1 MLDRIN
7 TLKSYIRDINL
18 SMLMSDSKF
27 NVELDVSKRFNTKFR
42 LLMPNRKLIKYVI
55 ELGGVITGS
64 RSMKC
69 YSINGKPVLKRKCID
84 WDFIIT
90 REMMFKIADKFEV
103 EYNLVNEFISVC
115 KQRWWSHHAYS
126 DSTRVGPVD
135 VHLIIKDELPDYI
148 EQDGVKVCKLDYV
161 IKEKIKMIN
170 DLHNTT
176 SNSNYMSHRTEKVE
190 LEKHIDDLNEMII
203 MVNS

>member
-27 NVELDVSKRFNTKFR
+27 NVELNTRKRFNTKFR
-42 LLMPNRKLIKYVI
+42 LLMPNKKLIKYVT

-103 EYNLVNEFISVC
+103 EYNLVDDFISVC
-115 KQRWWSHHAYS
+115 KQRWWVHPAYS
-126 DSTRVGPVD
+126 GSYRVGPVD
-135 VHLIIKDELPDYI
+135 VQLIVKDELPNYI
-148 EQDGVKVCKLDYV
+148 EQDGVRVCKLDYV
-161 IKEKIKMIN
+161 VNEKVKMIN